1 MIQRKQTLFLFQLVF
16 LSIALLF
23 IPSNTI
29 LKKDGVT
36 HVSLM
41 SFSDTVSS
49 STLGHYAAITFNFI
63 ALLLAF
69 STIFLYKKRELQVK
83 LCYLLF
89 ILWLVITAMVAFCPF
104 VQSSDGSIIVKTN
117 YAVCIIGLFS
127 MLACI
132 LAIRFIKKDI
142 DLLKSADRIR

>member
-36 HVSLM
+36 HVSLI

-49 STLGHYAAITFNFI
+49 STLGHYAAIAFNFI

-69 STIFLYKKRELQVK
+69 LTIFLYKKRELQVK

-89 ILWLVITAMVAFCPF
+89 ILWLVITAMVPFCPF
-104 VQSSDGSIIVKTN
+104 VHSSDESVVIKTN
-117 YAVCIIGLFS
+117 YAVSIIGLFS
-127 MLACI
+127 MSAAL